1 MWSAIPNTRIE
12 LFHSRYVIPK
22 ALAPGGKQTNKQHT
36 HTHKNP
42 KQNKTKKQQVK
53 EREINYPVGKMAKYL
68 NTIKAMQKQ
77 A

>member
-36 HTHKNP
+36 HTKS
-42 KQNKTKKQQVK
+42 
-53 EREINYPVGKMAKYL
+53 
-68 NTIKAMQKQ
+68 
-77 A
+77 

>member
-36 HTHKNP
+36 HT
-42 KQNKTKKQQVK
+42 KQKGK
-53 EREINYPVGKMAKYL
+53 EQEVSML
-68 NTIKAMQKQ
+68 TT
-77 A
+77 